1 MRRREFIG
9 LLGAMAVGSP
19 LVARAQQAGTVRRI
33 GVLNS
38 FAETD
43 LEAQAWDAAFRTRLN
58 ELGWVSG
65 QNIRIDY
72 RWGVGSVDRLQV
84 FANELVRLNP
94 EVMLA
99 VTTPATAALQR
110 ETRTIPIVFAIVSDP
125 IGSGFVASLANPGG
139 NITGFINIEGSLSG
153 KWLELLREIAPGT
166 SRVAFMFN
174 PQTAPYARYY
184 LDTFRS
190 AASAVAIGPM
200 EVPIQDAAGIEAAIT
215 MLGREAGGGLIV
227 MPDTT
232 MQVHRATIISLAAR
246 FRLPTVY
253 PFRFFVADG
262 GLISY
267 GIVLTDLLNRAASY
281 VDRILRGAKPNE
293 LPVQLPT
300 KFELAINLKTSRVL
314 GLPIPPTIIS
324 RADELIE

>member
-43 LEAQAWDAAFRTRLN
+43 LEAQAWDAAFRTRLI

-125 IGSGFVASLANPGG
+125 IGSGFVASLQ
-139 NITGFINIEGSLSG
+139 IL
-153 KWLELLREIAPGT
+153 
-166 SRVAFMFN
+166 
-174 PQTAPYARYY
+174 
-184 LDTFRS
+184 
-190 AASAVAIGPM
+190 AA
-200 EVPIQDAAGIEAAIT
+200 T
-215 MLGREAGGGLIV
+215 
-227 MPDTT
+227 
-232 MQVHRATIISLAAR
+232 SLASSTSKAR
-246 FRLPTVY
+246 
-253 PFRFFVADG
+253 
-262 GLISY
+262 
-267 GIVLTDLLNRAASY
+267 
-281 VDRILRGAKPNE
+281 
-293 LPVQLPT
+293 
-300 KFELAINLKTSRVL
+300 
-314 GLPIPPTIIS
+314 
-324 RADELIE
+324 

>member
-125 IGSGFVASLANPGG
+125 IGSGFVASL
-139 NITGFINIEGSLSG
+139 T
-153 KWLELLREIAPGT
+153 
-166 SRVAFMFN
+166 
-174 PQTAPYARYY
+174 TAGWN
-184 LDTFRS
+184 
-190 AASAVAIGPM
+190 ASAQQPARDFGP
-200 EVPIQDAAGIEAAIT
+200 D
-215 MLGREAGGGLIV
+215 LG
-227 MPDTT
+227 
-232 MQVHRATIISLAAR
+232 
-246 FRLPTVY
+246 
-253 PFRFFVADG
+253 
-262 GLISY
+262 
-267 GIVLTDLLNRAASY
+267 
-281 VDRILRGAKPNE
+281 
-293 LPVQLPT
+293 
-300 KFELAINLKTSRVL
+300 
-314 GLPIPPTIIS
+314 
-324 RADELIE
+324 